1 MKVTVTREPGVNKY
15 VIEEYTG
22 NATRIYTFSNLEAAS
37 VSAGWMT
44 FLIPRTAL
52 ARQLRAHR
60 KFKRER
66 GAE

>member
-15 VIEEYTG
+15 VLEDYTG
-22 NATRIYTFSNLEAAS
+22 NATRIYTFSDLKAAS

-44 FLIPRTAL
+44 FLIPRNAL
-52 ARQLRAHR
+52 ASQLRGHR

>member
-15 VIEEYTG
+15 VLEDYTG
-22 NATRIYTFSNLEAAS
+22 NATRIYTFSELKTAG

-44 FLIPRTAL
+44 FLIPRNAL
-52 ARQLRAHR
+52 AHQLLGHR